1 MEGHIRI
8 QYKGNTISIR
18 KLAILLNINYNTL
31 LSKKNRSNKDYID
44 ILKEEYNVNIEK
56 IGKLYYYKD

>member
-1 MEGHIRI
+1 MRI

-18 KLAILLNINYNTL
+18 KLAMLLNINYNTL

>member
-1 MEGHIRI
+1 LIRI

-18 KLAILLNINYNTL
+18 KLAMLLNINYNTL

-44 ILKEEYNVNIEK
+44 ILKEDYNVNIEK

>member
-1 MEGHIRI
+1 MRI

-18 KLAILLNINYNTL
+18 KLAMLLNINYNTL
-31 LSKKNRSNKDYID
+31 LSKKNRSNKDYIS

-56 IGKLYYYKD
+56 IGKLYYYRM

>member
-1 MEGHIRI
+1 MIRI

-18 KLAILLNINYNTL
+18 KLAMLLNINYNTL

-44 ILKEEYNVNIEK
+44 ILKEDYNVNIEK

>member
-1 MEGHIRI
+1 MGTHIRI

-31 LSKKNRSNKDYID
+31 LSKKNRSNKDYIS
-44 ILKEEYNVNIEK
+44 ILKEDYNVNIEK
-56 IGKLYYYKD
+56 IGKLYYYRM